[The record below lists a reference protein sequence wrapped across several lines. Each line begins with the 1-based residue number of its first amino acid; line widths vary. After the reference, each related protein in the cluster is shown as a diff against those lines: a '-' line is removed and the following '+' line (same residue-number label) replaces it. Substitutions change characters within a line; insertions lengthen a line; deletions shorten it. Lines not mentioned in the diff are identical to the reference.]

1 MLNEQIPI
9 ENKNLK
15 VKMLMAHKP
24 VTLEVVPTVGEI
36 IEALKTY
43 HPQFPVLNASG

>member
-1 MLNEQIPI
+1 
-9 ENKNLK
+9 
-15 VKMLMAHKP
+15 MLMAHKP

-43 HPQFPVLNASG
+43 HP